1 VGIYIGTARSCIRPI
16 SRTISPVLPLV
27 DAGAVRVAAVPLLE
41 RAVTCPLRVERL
53 RSLRHSQRIVRDSD
67 LLKRDALLSL
77 RYSGNCERLVLQSRT
92 ERHEFQRSGDMLWR
106 ERFGSGCTRVNS
118 FDATVRS
125 FSGAVNCFGRTV
137 NCFGRTVNCF
147 GRTVNCFGR
156 TVSCIDT
163 GFSCFGTEGSCFVP
177 WRVPSESGGERA
189 SRPSVPSVRRIVAS
203 VYRAIRASDPS
214 IPERAAQ
221 DATGRR
227 AVTLYA

>member
-1 VGIYIGTARSCIRPI
+1 M
-16 SRTISPVLPLV
+16 
-27 DAGAVRVAAVPLLE
+27 
-41 RAVTCPLRVERL
+41 RVERL

-67 LLKRDALLSL
+67 LLMRDALLSL

-106 ERFGSGCTRVNS
+106 ERFGSDCTRVNS

-137 NCFGRTVNCF
+137 NCFGRTV
-147 GRTVNCFGR
+147 
-156 TVSCIDT
+156 SCIDT
-163 GFSCFGTEGSCFVP
+163 SFSFFGTEGSCFVP

-189 SRPSVPSVRRIVAS
+189 SRPSVPSVRRIVES

-214 IPERAAQ
+214 IPEGAAQ